1 MLLLQQLLLI
11 FNELDKATLTSVW
24 ADEIVIIIIIII
36 IITIIIMHSVKD
48 ATRCDAQ

>member
-24 ADEIVIIIIIII
+24 ADEIVIIIIIITI
-36 IITIIIMHSVKD
+36 IITHSVKD